1 MAPHASWLVQLGIPG
16 LAVLVVGLLAW
27 AVRRALGARV
37 AVRFGAAALGWLVLT
52 GLLGMSG
59 FLADFES
66 RPPRLALVLL
76 PTLALP
82 VLLGSSRWG
91 GALAAL
97 PVPWLIGFQAFR
109 LPLELVMH
117 RAALDGTMPPQMTY
131 TGHNFD
137 IVTGTSAVVVA
148 LLAARGS
155 APRWLLFGWN
165 LLGTVLLLTI
175 VAIAVLSLPMFAL
188 YGRGAL
194 NTWVAYF
201 PYVWLPSAL
210 VSSAILGHLLLWRRL
225 LAKVD

>member
-1 MAPHASWLVQLGIPG
+1 MAPHASWLVRLGIPG
-16 LAVLVVGLLAW
+16 LAVLVVGLLGW
-27 AVRRALGARV
+27 AVRRAGGART

-82 VLLGSSRWG
+82 VLLGSSRLG
-91 GALAAL
+91 GALSAL
-97 PVPWLIGFQAFR
+97 PAHWLIGFQAFR

-137 IVTGTSAVVVA
+137 IVTGASAVVVA
-148 LLAARGS
+148 MLAARGS

-165 LLGTVLLLTI
+165 VLGTVLLLTI

-201 PYVWLPSAL
+201 PYVWLPTVL

-225 LAKVD
+225 LAKVH